1 MAHRFGSEAWAA
13 SLAEEINTSS
23 EYRNAAQGWGD
34 GFNGDVLLVFEPD
47 DQLDAAAR
55 LHLRL
60 AQGRCD
66 GARFLAA
73 DEAAEVGFTLRASF
87 SVWKEILERRTLAAT
102 AILTGRMRVEGETMT
117 LLRYTAAHRAMMHC
131 AALVDTDW

>member
-1 MAHRFGSEAWAA
+1 VAHRFGSEAWAA
-13 SLAEEINTSS
+13 SLAAEINASS
-23 EYRNAAQGWGD
+23 EYRNAARGWGN

-47 DQLDAAAR
+47 DQLHASAR
-55 LHLRL
+55 LLLRL
-60 AQGRCD
+60 AEGRCD
-66 GARFLAA
+66 EARFLETG
-73 DEAAEVGFTLRASF
+73 DSTEAGFTLRAAF

-131 AALVDTDW
+131 AALVDTIW